1 MRSFLD
7 QISAPRHTVLV
18 NGSRGTVILEP
29 LQELVGA
36 STRFLHSPLLHCSGR
51 SIERFIFVG
60 KRGGGDPISIGI
72 FAGIHGDE
80 PAGSHALVKLAQE
93 LEQNPGLGTGYK
105 IFLYPICN
113 PAGFERDQRFSE
125 NGKDLNRE
133 FWQESPEPEVQLL
146 ETEIQ
151 TQNFKGLISL
161 HSDDTSAGL
170 YGFVR
175 GAVLTKSL
183 LEPALAAAQ
192 QYLPRN
198 LQNTIDGFGA
208 HNGII
213 SECYQGILT
222 SPPRLENNPF
232 EIIFET
238 PQQAPLEKQV
248 EAMIAALKSV
258 LAEYQRFLA
267 FAADI

>member
-1 MRSFLD
+1 MRSLLD
-7 QISAPRHTVLV
+7 QISASRHTVPM
-18 NGSRGTVILEP
+18 NGSRGAAILEP
-29 LQELVGA
+29 LQELAGA
-36 STRFLHSPLLHCSGR
+36 STRLLHSPVLHHSGQ

-60 KRGGGDPISIGI
+60 SRGGGDAISIGI
-72 FAGIHGDE
+72 FGGIHGDE
-80 PAGSHALVKLAQE
+80 PAGPHALVKLARE
-93 LEQNPGLGTGYK
+93 LEQNPSLGTGYK
-105 IFLYPICN
+105 IFFYPICN
-113 PAGFERDQRFSE
+113 PAGFERGDRFSG

-133 FWQESPEPEVQLL
+133 FWKESPEPEVQML
-146 ETEIQ
+146 EGEIRAQ
-151 TQNFKGLISL
+151 RFKGLISL

-183 LEPALAAAQ
+183 LEPALTAAQ
-192 QYLPRN
+192 RYLPRN
-198 LQNTIDGFGA
+198 LQNTIDGFAA

-213 SECYQGILT
+213 SECYDGILT
-222 SPPRLENNPF
+222 SPPRLENSPF
-232 EIIFET
+232 EIILET
-238 PQQAPLEKQV
+238 PQHAPLEQQV